1 MYIPQVKKDEISK
14 NFNDK
19 DVIFEP
25 YDWTQNID
33 KSAANPN
40 LMSIFAPEDDEDDE
54 ITGFI
59 QLAKSYIEGIE
70 LDDEEADLACEALSM
85 ADVDFGCEAEAFIS
99 LYEPLES
106 AIEKCKKIGVRLF
119 TPDTFEVALK
129 KYGVNY
135 KYKDFE

>member
-33 KSAANPN
+33 KSTANPN
-40 LMSIFAPEDDEDDE
+40 LMSIFAPE
-54 ITGFI
+54 
-59 QLAKSYIEGIE
+59 
-70 LDDEEADLACEALSM
+70 DDEEADLACEALSM

-99 LYEPLES
+99 LYEPLEV

-119 TPDTFEVALK
+119 TPDTFEAALK